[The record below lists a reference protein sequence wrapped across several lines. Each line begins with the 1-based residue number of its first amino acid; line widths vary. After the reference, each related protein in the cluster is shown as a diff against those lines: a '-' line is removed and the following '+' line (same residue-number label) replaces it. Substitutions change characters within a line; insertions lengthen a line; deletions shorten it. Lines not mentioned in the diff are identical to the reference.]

1 MNVIINYF
9 SLFVV
14 EKPWSALQK
23 VRPGKEK
30 EADALKEKKAVT
42 EQIST
47 QKCRKEER
55 NEIQKTLHAQET
67 KIVCFF
73 FQEKTCQCI
82 KSYFVLIPEDA
93 FSSWT

>member
-30 EADALKEKKAVT
+30 EADALKEKKSSDRTDFYT
-42 EQIST
+42 EM
-47 QKCRKEER
+47 
-55 NEIQKTLHAQET
+55 
-67 KIVCFF
+67 
-73 FQEKTCQCI
+73 
-82 KSYFVLIPEDA
+82 
-93 FSSWT
+93 